1 MDKSRIVLRNI
12 VVAFTLGVAAI
23 ATWAITDP
31 HAPSI
36 ESVDGAQRAN

>member
-12 VVAFTLGVAAI
+12 VVAFTLGIAAV

-36 ESVDGAQRAN
+36 ESIDGMTRGN